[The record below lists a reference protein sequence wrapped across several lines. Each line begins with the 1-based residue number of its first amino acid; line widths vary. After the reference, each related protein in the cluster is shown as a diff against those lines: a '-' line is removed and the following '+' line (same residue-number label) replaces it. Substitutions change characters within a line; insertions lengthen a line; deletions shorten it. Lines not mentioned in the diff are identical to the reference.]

1 MDYPFF
7 DEDYRSEFETH
18 LIRRFY
24 TNNVGFETA
33 ELFKFELET
42 WLMINMPYYNSLFE
56 SERKK
61 FDPFVTTDI
70 ETTYEKKKDSKGDSK
85 ILAKDDGSN
94 TEKQNNDFSSK
105 SDGTS
110 KSDTNVTNDSS
121 THNASKGESKTNNTN
136 SNFQRDI
143 SSDTPQSRLELTT
156 NDGSGIIEYANEIK
170 EKKSNGKDDSTQTGS
185 NTNDGTQKDVGVS
198 KNTGES
204 HDTSSANEIKSL
216 DKTNKNVKDVNQTN
230 SNNQLEN
237 FIQRRYGKEGFQTYA
252 SVLNEYRSTLINVE
266 SMIFDDLRNL
276 FMLIYF

>member
-1 MDYPFF
+1 MEYPIF
-7 DEDYRSEFETH
+7 DEDYRAEFETH

-42 WLMINMPYYNSLFE
+42 WLMINMPRYNLLFE

-94 TEKQNNDFSSK
+94 TEKQNNDFTTK

-110 KSDTNVTNDSS
+110 KNDVNVTNDSTTKNS
-121 THNASKGESKTNNTN
+121 SNGESKTNNTD
-136 SNFQRDI
+136 SGFTRDI
-143 SSDTPQSRLELTT
+143 KSDTPQTRLELTT
-156 NDGSGIIEYANEIK
+156 NDGSGIIEYASEIS
-170 EKKSNGKDDSTQTGS
+170 EKKNTGKNDSTQTGS
-185 NTNDGTQKDVGVS
+185 NEANGTQKDVGVS
-198 KNTGES
+198 KNNGET
-204 HDTSSANEIKSL
+204 HDTGSATEIKSL

-266 SMIFDDLRNL
+266 AMIFDDLRNL